1 MKNTLV
7 ALIMAGSMAFAAPWS
22 ANAQEIT
29 PEHLDTAQKY
39 VEMTD
44 TGKVY
49 EVSLLN
55 SIRRVAQALTRQ
67 SPESSETIVQT
78 ARDVAQEYI
87 DAGNPLYKQFARIYA
102 IRFTPEELEEIIT
115 FYESETGQKLLQE
128 NVSINRDL
136 KAAVDVWE
144 NNFLIEYERK
154 VKAALSEKGI
164 ELN

>member
-7 ALIMAGSMAFAAPWS
+7 ALFLAGSMSVATTWS

-29 PEHLDTAQKY
+29 PEHLAVAQKY

-87 DAGNPLYKQFARIYA
+87 DAGNPLYQQFARIYA
-102 IRFTPEELEEIIT
+102 IRFTPEELQEIVT
-115 FYESETGQKLLQE
+115 FYESETGQKLLAN
-128 NVSINRDL
+128 NVSINKDL
-136 KAAVDVWE
+136 KAAVEVWE
-144 NNFLIEYERK
+144 NNFLVDYERK

>member
-1 MKNTLV
+1 MNKLI
-7 ALIMAGSMAFAAPWS
+7 ALFVAGSLAVAAPYS

-29 PEHLDTAQKY
+29 PEHLETAQKY
-39 VEMTD
+39 VELTD

-67 SPESSETIVQT
+67 SPESSETIATT

-87 DAGNPLYKQFARIYA
+87 DAGNPLYAQFARIYA
-102 IRFTPEELEEIIT
+102 IRFTPEELNEILA
-115 FYESETGQKLLQE
+115 FYESDTGKKLLE
-128 NVSINRDL
+128 NNVGINRDL
-136 KAAVDVWE
+136 KAAVEVWE

-154 VKAALSEKGI
+154 VKAALKEKGI